1 MTTFRRESLK
11 PSRRRLK
18 QPSEPIAGSPTVA
31 TPDRSGAGSKPVQ
44 ACAPQAQ
51 RAPADDIPPCADVP
65 SDLVVVGRIS
75 GSYGIR
81 GWIRIEPHNRVQD
94 SVLLAI
100 RRWWWRKPAP
110 RAAIGSRSGPGS
122 GSGTAETTPAVLVE
136 IASARVHGSVVVA
149 KPLTIHDKEAAEALK
164 GAHVLVSRADFP
176 RGDPDEFYWTDLVG
190 CEVINP
196 SGQDLGRV
204 FAVEDYGAHPVLRL
218 RDANATERMIPFVA
232 AHVLSVDLS
241 EGRIL
246 ADWQLDY

>member
-1 MTTFRRESLK
+1 MTNFRRESLK

-18 QPSEPIAGSPTVA
+18 QLSDPIAGASTVDSA
-31 TPDRSGAGSKPVQ
+31 DRSGVGSKPTQ
-44 ACAPQAQ
+44 ACGPRAQ
-51 RAPADDIPPCADVP
+51 PDPAENIPPPDDVP

-100 RRWWWRKPAP
+100 RRWWWRKPTP
-110 RAAIGSRSGPGS
+110 RAAIGSRSGS

-136 IASARVHGSVVVA
+136 IASSRAHGSVVVA